1 MKIADAHTHIF
12 PHKISEKAS
21 RSIGSFY
28 EIEMAYPAD
37 VEILCEREKAI
48 GAERCLVCSAATTP
62 AQVVSINDFIAAECE
77 KASGSGELE
86 FVGLCAMHPDF
97 EDITGELDRARSLG
111 LVGVKFHNDFQKFD
125 IDDERAIEMY
135 REIAKRDMVVLF
147 HAGDDRYDYSA
158 PRKIAT
164 VLKRVPELT
173 VIASHFGGYRRWGEL
188 DCIPKDAKIYFDT
201 SSSLEFLPIDDAMK
215 IIERFGTDRFMFG
228 TDFPM
233 WDAEEELARFMRL
246 PLSSSEREDIF
257 YNNFT
262 RLFPKKADI

>member
-21 RSIGSFY
+21 KSIGSFY
-28 EIEMAYPAD
+28 GIEMAYPAD
-37 VEILCEREKAI
+37 VEILREREKKI

-62 AQVVSINDFIAAECE
+62 AQVVSINDFIATECAKANAE
-77 KASGSGELE
+77 GDLE

-97 EDITGELDRARSLG
+97 EDIAGELDRAKSLG
-111 LVGVKFHNDFQKFD
+111 LVGVKFHNDFQRFD
-125 IDDERAIEMY
+125 IDEERAIEMY

-158 PRKIAT
+158 PQKIAA
-164 VLKRVPELT
+164 VLEKVPDLT

-188 DCIPKDAKIYFDT
+188 DCIPRDAKIYFDT
-201 SSSLEFLPIDDAMK
+201 SSSLEFLPIDEAMK
-215 IIERFGTDRFMFG
+215 IIEHFSADKFMFG

-233 WDAEEELARFMRL
+233 WDAEEELARFMKL
-246 PLSSSEREDIF
+246 PLSESDRADIL